1 MRAADYLRKSPPLNT
16 TPSVEKLP
24 TRRPNKTS
32 FFDALTQRNARPQP
46 GQERRGRARGSM
58 PTPQTSQGLR
68 GVKTQLEWHSD
79 GSESGS
85 VSSRGASIS
94 STPSTPRTVIHADPS
109 FVVYT
114 YAVPLPRFEP
124 PPRPGSMAVRK
135 RVSQADA
142 HLRAGVRQA
151 KADACYGQAQAL
163 KSSKTYAHVSS
174 TAARAP

>member
-1 MRAADYLRKSPPLNT
+1 MLHLPPPRLSPFVHSRDDKIFSIPNT
-16 TPSVEKLP
+16 ALKK
-24 TRRPNKTS
+24 NG
-32 FFDALTQRNARPQP
+32 FFSPD
-46 GQERRGRARGSM
+46 M
-58 PTPQTSQGLR
+58 PTPQAQGLR
-68 GVKTQLEWHSD
+68 RSLQWHSD

-85 VSSRGASIS
+85 SIAS
-94 STPSTPRTVIHADPS
+94 TAPSTPRTVIHADPS

-114 YAVPLPRFEP
+114 YTVPLPRFEP

-163 KSSKTYAHVSS
+163 KSSRTYAHV
-174 TAARAP
+174 RAPQPLELRRLRFHLQLG